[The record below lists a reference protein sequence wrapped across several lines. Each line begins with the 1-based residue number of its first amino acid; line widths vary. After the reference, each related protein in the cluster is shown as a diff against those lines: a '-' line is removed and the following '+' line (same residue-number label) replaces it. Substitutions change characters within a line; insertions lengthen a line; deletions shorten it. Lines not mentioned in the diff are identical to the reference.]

1 MGNDKY
7 HNNNTNLDTFHVL
20 TQLILITE
28 LIRLVLL
35 LVPLYR

>member
-1 MGNDKY
+1 MGSDKY
-7 HNNNTNLDTFHVL
+7 DNNNTNLDTLHVL
-20 TQLILITE
+20 THLILITE